1 MNTPEYLDLVR
12 KRLGL
17 PSDYALQKPLGLS
30 KSQLS
35 AYRTGKESLSDAVAM
50 HVSDIL
56 EMDAGRVLLDM
67 HIERS
72 KTPEIRAAW
81 ENVLEKISGSFNTLL
96 SGSWSGVERR
106 RDWSRRLAHAR

>member
-1 MNTPEYLDLVR
+1 MNTPDYLDLVR
-12 KRLGL
+12 KHLGL

-35 AYRTGKESLSDAVAM
+35 AYRTGKESLSDATAVKVAEL
-50 HVSDIL
+50 IG
-56 EMDAGRVLLDM
+56 MDAGRVILDM

-72 KTPEIRAAW
+72 KTPELRAVW
-81 ENVLEKISGSFNTLL
+81 VSLMDKLSVSFNGLL